1 MQTSPV
7 AVAPIQIG
15 TVTYSQPPE
24 TIDFAELWTQNP
36 GMAKQQ
42 IRFLAPRHKRP
53 EMVAN
58 GVGHWWI
65 GPSLNDFDEHLIQAC
80 RNRKR
85 KFQQSDSMGD
95 AKTFINNM
103 IRNGDWANFALRCD
117 EAISLRQ
124 RATELP
130 MVRAAQP
137 QGTGRSPFERSPA
150 ERRESALG
158 LARFKVAQGL
168 MEQALAIAQQFGL
181 SMAELELA
189 SERVSNLSSEAA

>member
-1 MQTSPV
+1 MV
-7 AVAPIQIG
+7 GAPIQIG
-15 TVTYSQPPE
+15 TATYSQPPE
-24 TIDFAELWTQNP
+24 TIDLSELCAQNP

-42 IRFLAPRHKRP
+42 IRFFAPGHKRP

-65 GPSLNDFDEHLIQAC
+65 GPGLNDFDKHLIQAC
-80 RNRKR
+80 QQRKR
-85 KFQQSDSMGD
+85 KFQQADSIGD
-95 AKTFINNM
+95 AKTYINNM

-124 RATELP
+124 RTAELLV
-130 MVRAAQP
+130 VRAVEP
-137 QGTGRSPFERSPA
+137 RGNGRSPFERSPA
-150 ERRESALG
+150 EKKESALG

-189 SERVSNLSSEAA
+189 SERVSSLSSQAA